1 MARLILG
8 TAQFGAGYGITNSIG
23 RIDDRSIT
31 GIVAAAQAAGIDTF
45 DTAADYGDSQSRLGV
60 LPFSADQRYV
70 TKFSLPDDL
79 DVAATAEVLFAR
91 SARVLGVGVLDG
103 VLFHRVADLTD
114 PRCAEAVDVLLAA
127 RSAGAV
133 RRVGVS
139 VYDVVDLELA
149 LSKFPGL
156 DLVQIPGSIVD
167 RRLLDSPIVS
177 ELKRNGVEIHVRS
190 AFIQGLL
197 LAEPESL
204 PDYFAPLIPVL
215 REVSRLAYERDTS
228 VVGLAIGFLR
238 EHPLVHGVVVGA
250 TSIGELTATTVA
262 WKAAGGPLP
271 EIDVSVPEAILDP
284 RNWPVIKVAK

>member
-23 RIDDRSIT
+23 RIDDRSIA

-60 LPFSADQRYV
+60 LPFSAGQRYV
-70 TKFSLPDDL
+70 TKFSLPDDS
-79 DVAATAEVLFAR
+79 DDAVTAEVLFAR
-91 SARVLGVGVLDG
+91 SARVLGVEVLDG
-103 VLFHRVADLTD
+103 VLFHRVADLAD
-114 PRCAEAVDVLLAA
+114 PRCAEAVDTLLAA

-204 PDYFAPLIPVL
+204 THYFAPLIPVL
-215 REVSRLAYERDTS
+215 REVTRLAEERDTS

-271 EIDVSVPEAILDP
+271 EIDVPVPEAILDP
-284 RNWPVIKVAK
+284 RNWPVKKVAK